1 MSTADERAEWRDDAK
16 HWRTEDDLR
25 RILVLLDEVERL
37 REGLEAAADSLS
49 RWNGDDGSLVVA
61 TNIRHLRALLDE
73 GERG

>member
-37 REGLEAAADSLS
+37 REGLEAFITAQRYWDRPQDIHAA
-49 RWNGDDGSLVVA
+49 
-61 TNIRHLRALLDE
+61 LRALLDE